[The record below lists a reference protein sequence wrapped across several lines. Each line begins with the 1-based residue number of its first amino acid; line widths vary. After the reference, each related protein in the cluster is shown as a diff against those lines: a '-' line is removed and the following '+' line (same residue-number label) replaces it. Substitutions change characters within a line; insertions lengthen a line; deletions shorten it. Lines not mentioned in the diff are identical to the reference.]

1 MDIAR
6 LILDSE
12 ESFLGWLLLAFIAW
26 FVICHGLARFSG
38 WSALAGTYAHLGS
51 FDGYRL
57 YLQTVLFARGV
68 RYGNTLVIGANHQG
82 LYLAALFVVRP
93 GHPPLLIPWEEISL
107 ETRSGF
113 LGQTVELRFL
123 RAASV
128 TLTLSPATAM
138 RLAAGAAEKL
148 PVAGI
153 PVTGWPKPHLSVKQ
167 KKS

>member
-1 MDIAR
+1 MDLAR
-6 LILDSE
+6 LILEADG
-12 ESFLGWLLLAFIAW
+12 SFWGWLLLAFIAW
-26 FVICHGLARFSG
+26 FVVCHGLARFGG
-38 WSALAGTYAHLGS
+38 WSALAGTYPHLGS

-68 RYGNTLVIGANHQG
+68 RYGNTLVIGASHQG

-107 ETRSGF
+107 EARSGF

-123 RAASV
+123 RVPSV

-138 RLAAGAAEKL
+138 RLAEGAAEKL

-153 PVTGWPKPHLSVKQ
+153 PVAGWPTPHPPLKK